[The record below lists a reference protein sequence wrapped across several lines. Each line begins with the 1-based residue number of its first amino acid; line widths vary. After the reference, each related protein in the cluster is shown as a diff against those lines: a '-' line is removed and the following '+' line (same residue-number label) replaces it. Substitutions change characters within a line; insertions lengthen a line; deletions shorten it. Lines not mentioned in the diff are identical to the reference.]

1 MVKVKVKKN
10 EVSEVLVIKLE
21 KGEDLLEA
29 LSSIVK
35 KKNIK
40 AGFFTGIGAL
50 NKVRMGI
57 FAEGKYK
64 EINMEGELE
73 IVSLLGNVSLKDG
86 KPFVHAH
93 IIVSRRDGAAFG
105 GHLLPGSIISVTCEI
120 FLVKLK
126 EPLERKFD
134 EKLKLYLLNLD

>member
-1 MVKVKVKKN
+1 VAKVKVKKN
-10 EVSEVLVIKLE
+10 EVSEVLVVKLE

-35 KKNIK
+35 KENIK

-50 NKVRMGI
+50 NKVKMGI
-57 FAEGKYK
+57 FVEGKYK

-73 IVSLLGNVSLKDG
+73 IVSLLGNVSLKEG

-126 EPLERKFD
+126 EPLERSFD

>member
-1 MVKVKVKKN
+1 LKVKKN

-29 LSSIVK
+29 LSSVVEK
-35 KKNIK
+35 ENIE

-50 NKVRMGI
+50 NRVKMGI
-57 FAEGKYK
+57 FVEGEYK
-64 EINMEGELE
+64 EITIEDELE
-73 IVSLLGNVSLKDG
+73 IVSLLGNVSLKNG

-93 IIVSRRDGAAFG
+93 ITVSRRDGSAFG
-105 GHLLPGSIISVTCEI
+105 GHLLPGSSISVTCEI

-126 EPLERKFD
+126 EPLRRKFD
-134 EKLKLYLLNLD
+134 EKLKLYLLSLD

>member
-1 MVKVKVKKN
+1 MKVKKN

-21 KGEDLLEA
+21 KDEDLLEA
-29 LSSIVK
+29 LSSIVEK
-35 KKNIK
+35 ENIK

-50 NKVRMGI
+50 NKVNMGI
-57 FAEGKYK
+57 FVEGKYK

-126 EPLERKFD
+126 KPLERRFD

>member
-1 MVKVKVKKN
+1 MKVKKN
-10 EVSEVLVIKLE
+10 EVSEVLVVKLE

-35 KKNIK
+35 KENIK

-50 NKVRMGI
+50 NKVKMGI
-57 FAEGKYK
+57 FVEGKYE
-64 EINMEGELE
+64 EITIEDELE

-93 IIVSRRDGAAFG
+93 ITVSRRDGTAFG

-126 EPLERKFD
+126 ESLERRFD
-134 EKLKLYLLNLD
+134 EELKLYLLNLD